1 MRWYD
6 PLLYPFALLY
16 DLVTCVRNWMFDT
29 GLKRSFNFKVPVV
42 VVGNLNLGGSGK
54 TPMVEYLIEC
64 FQDKFEIATLSRGYG
79 RKTRGFL
86 LADQDMGPNELGDEP
101 FQIFTKYGKNV
112 TVSVGEKRVPAIL
125 EILRLRPKTNLLL
138 LDDAFQHRYVKG
150 DFYVLLTTYQKPFY
164 RDNVLPLGTLREHPS
179 GAKRADIV
187 IVTKCP
193 LDVSHEE
200 KESMKTQI
208 QRFTKAEVVFA
219 GIQYGQPIAVNPKF
233 PEVRKDVVL
242 VSGIANDRLFAEEV
256 QKHFNML
263 HRLSFP
269 DHYRYKLSDIQKMRE
284 LLLESSSAM
293 ILTTEKDAVKLKNE
307 AFSKYLEDFPIFV
320 LPIKV
325 KLEQDKSQYLD
336 ARINK
341 IIKDKAYI
349 SES

>member
-6 PLLYPFALLY
+6 PLLYPFALVY
-16 DLVTCVRNWMFDT
+16 DVVTRVRNWMFDT

-64 FQDKFEIATLSRGYG
+64 FQESYAIATLSRGYG
-79 RKTRGFL
+79 RKTKGFL
-86 LADQDMGPNELGDEP
+86 LADQNMNPDELGDEP

-112 TVSVGEKRVPAIL
+112 TVSVGEKRVPAIR
-125 EILRLRPKTNLLL
+125 EILRLRPRTNLLL

-164 RDNVLPLGTLREHPS
+164 SDKVLPMGTLREHPS
-179 GAKRADIV
+179 GAKRADVV

-193 LDVSHEE
+193 LDISWEE
-200 KESMKTQI
+200 KESMKTRI
-208 QRFTKAEVVFA
+208 QRFTTAEVVFA
-219 GIQYGQPIAVNPKF
+219 GIQYGKPIAVNPKF

-242 VSGIANDRLFAEEV
+242 VSGIANDKLFVEEA
-256 QKHFNML
+256 QKHFNVL
-263 HRLSFP
+263 HQLSFA
-269 DHYRYKLSDIQKMRE
+269 DHYRYKLSDIQKLRE
-284 LLLESSSAM
+284 LLLEYSSAM
-293 ILTTEKDAVKLKNE
+293 ILTTEKDVVKLKNE

-325 KLEQDKSQYLD
+325 KMDHDKSQSLE
-336 ARINK
+336 AQIKK
-341 IIKDKAYI
+341 IIKEKAYI

>member
-6 PLLYPFALLY
+6 PLLYPFALVY
-16 DLVTCVRNWMFDT
+16 DLVTRVRNWMFDT

-79 RKTRGFL
+79 RKTQGFL
-86 LADQDMGPNELGDEP
+86 LAEQDMGPDELGDEP

-125 EILRLRPKTNLLL
+125 EILKLKPGTNLIL

-164 RDNVLPLGTLREHPS
+164 LDNVLPLGALREHPS

-193 LDVSHEE
+193 LNITQQE
-200 KESMKTQI
+200 KESMRDHI
-208 QRFTKAEVVFA
+208 QQFTSAEVVFA
-219 GIQYGQPIAVNPKF
+219 GLQYGKPFGINPKF
-233 PEVRKDVVL
+233 PAVRKDIVL
-242 VSGIANDRLFAEEV
+242 VSGIANDRLFVEEA
-256 QKHFNML
+256 QKHFNIL
-263 HRLSFP
+263 HQLSFP

-284 LLLESSSAM
+284 LLLQSSSAM

-325 KLEQDKSQYLD
+325 KLEHDKSQYLD